1 MNFIEFLEAIKIKRE
16 SRKTQLLSQNIK
28 IMKKKCKKI
37 NLFNFSQVF
46 TSFRVWG
53 ERIISGI
60 SEGPL
65 KKENGVYGF
74 WMTIS
79 YDAVFFFHHQFPS
92 FHLLRF

>member
-1 MNFIEFLEAIKIKRE
+1 MKKVLEAIKIKRE

-28 IMKKKCKKI
+28 NNEEEMQE
-37 NLFNFSQVF
+37 NQHVQFFTTF

-53 ERIISGI
+53 KDKFSGI
-60 SEGPL
+60 SEDPI

-79 YDAVFFFHHQFPS
+79 YDAVFFFHHPFPS
-92 FHLLRF
+92 FDLLRF